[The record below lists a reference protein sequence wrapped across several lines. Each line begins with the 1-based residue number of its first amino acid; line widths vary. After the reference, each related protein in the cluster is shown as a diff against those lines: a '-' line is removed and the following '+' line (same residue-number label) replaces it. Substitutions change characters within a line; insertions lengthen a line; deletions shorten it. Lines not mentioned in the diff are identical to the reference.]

1 MGCRAF
7 KQRQHGREEGEFP
20 MTISREQSDA
30 AFLVGYLDGISST
43 EEIQDYDRKML
54 QAAARMLARSYG
66 ISRLL
71 DDDDDPS

>member
-1 MGCRAF
+1 
-7 KQRQHGREEGEFP
+7 